1 VHALIW
7 TEDGIAFDE
16 MPDISPAP
24 GEVVIGVRAIGIC
37 GSDVS
42 TYRGELVRPAGRV
55 PGHEL
60 SGTVSEVGDG
70 VEAALIGRRVTVC
83 PVLSCGECW
92 ACRSGADNLCPR
104 LRLIGVHA
112 TGGFAERI
120 VVPARNAVLVP
131 DIMPFERAAAAEPFA
146 QAIHDV
152 RLAKEAV
159 PDARAALVIGAGSVG
174 LLLVNAAR
182 LAGIG
187 EIDVVEPMAERHA
200 LALAAG
206 ARRVVGS
213 AAELD
218 PSVFERAGYDAVFDV
233 VGIPQTRRQAV
244 DLARKGGVIL
254 MVGLHVDEA
263 EISWRTMIRKELTLR
278 GANALSSADFATA
291 VRWLEEKDVV
301 MGSDPVFLPLEEGPA
316 AFADIAAGR
325 NRAPK
330 TYLVVDV
337 VDRSDSV

>member
-1 VHALIW
+1 MHALIW

-16 MPDISPAP
+16 VPDVDAGP
-24 GEVVIGVRAIGIC
+24 GEVVIAVHTIGIC

-42 TYRGELVRPAGRV
+42 TYRGELGRPAGRV

-60 SGTVSEVGDG
+60 SGTIATVGDG
-70 VEAALIGRRVTVC
+70 VDEALIGRRATVC

-92 ACRSGADNLCPR
+92 ACRSGADNLCAQ

-120 VVPARNAVLVP
+120 AVPVANAVLVP
-131 DIMPFERAAAAEPFA
+131 ESMPFERAAAAEPFA

-152 RLAKEAV
+152 RLAKEV
-159 PDARAALVIGAGSVG
+159 VVDAETALVIGAGSVG

-182 LAGIG
+182 VAGIA
-187 EIDVVEPMAERHA
+187 EIDVVEPMVERHA

-206 ARRVVGS
+206 ARRVVAS

-218 PSVFERAGYDAVFDV
+218 PSGFERAGYDAVFDV
-233 VGIPQTRRQAV
+233 VGIPQTRRQAIE
-244 DLARKGGVIL
+244 LARKGGVVI
-254 MVGLHVDEA
+254 MVGLHVDESD
-263 EISWRTMIRKELTLR
+263 ISWRTLIRKELTLR
-278 GANALSSADFATA
+278 GANALSSADFRTA
-291 VRWLEEKDVV
+291 VDWLEHEDVV
-301 MGSDPVFLPLEEGPA
+301 MGSDPVFLPLEAGPT
-316 AFADIAAGR
+316 AFADIVAGR

-330 TYLVVDV
+330 TYLVLDAAG
-337 VDRSDSV
+337 

>member
-1 VHALIW
+1 MHALIW
-7 TEDGIAFDE
+7 TDDGIAFDE
-16 MPDISPAP
+16 VPDTPIGL
-24 GEVVIGVRAIGIC
+24 GEVRIDVRTIGIC

-42 TYRGELVRPAGRV
+42 TYLGELVRPAGRI

-60 SGTVSEVGDG
+60 SGTIGEVGDG
-70 VEAALIGRRVTVC
+70 VDEALVGRRATVS

-104 LRLIGVHA
+104 LRLVGVHA

-120 VVPARNAVLVP
+120 VVPLANAVLVP
-131 DIMPFERAAAAEPFA
+131 DTMPFERAAAAEPFA

-159 PDARAALVIGAGSVG
+159 PDAQTALVIGAGSVG

-182 LAGIG
+182 IAGIG
-187 EIDVVEPMAERHA
+187 EIDVVEPMTERHA

-218 PSVFERAGYDAVFDV
+218 PTAFERAGYDAVFDV
-233 VGIPQTRRQAV
+233 VGIPQTRVQAIE
-244 DLARKGGVIL
+244 LARKGGVVL
-254 MVGLHVDEA
+254 MVGLHVDVS

-278 GANALSSADFATA
+278 GANALSSADFRTA
-291 VRWLEEKDVV
+291 VRWLQDEDVV
-301 MGSDPVFLPLEEGPA
+301 MGSDPLFLPLRDGPS

-325 NRAPK
+325 IRAPK
-330 TYLVVDV
+330 TYLVVDAA
-337 VDRSDSV
+337 DRSESV